1 MPTDSIDWTPAN
13 TDVYASAGGLGDP
26 EVVVVRRD
34 GGSDEI
40 CQLGAVF
47 MASRDLY
54 RVIDIWKSV
63 SHPGRQ
69 SSEALRDSGLWEV
82 GRESRV

>member
-13 TDVYASAGGLGDP
+13 TDVYAAAGGLGDP

-40 CQLGAVF
+40 CQLGGGV
-47 MASRDLY
+47 Y
-54 RVIDIWKSV
+54 GQHGSV
-63 SHPGRQ
+63 PS
-69 SSEALRDSGLWEV
+69 D
-82 GRESRV
+82 